1 MNFSDLVDP
10 NWWAGAPQTPINA
23 ARAGVEEAT
32 GAYRSPNG
40 SLDPNNITP
49 EYLKQYGISPSAGA
63 DIKEIVGLGKMRA
76 DAMKGTFDPPKQSP
90 LQFLGAALSAASVP
104 VAYAQGNNSYGQA
117 MLGKTGA
124 DIYNQRTRDYQD
136 AAVKDQRDIVADT
149 FSSVDKTTQAI
160 QTTRRDRQQK
170 ALSGAEVLIRQGKV
184 KDAVTLLR
192 TNGLIDHAKELE
204 ARVSGA
210 QPQGQPQQ
218 PGAQP
223 APMPGAPATQPPI
236 QGMPGISV
244 APPTGPAGTPAP
256 TGQGGPSAGVS
267 PPAGPTPPATNAPPQ
282 GGVPPQGAPQ
292 PSQSQIGGGS
302 VVDNLSDAPLYQPS
316 PQAREKLDQA
326 QYAHAMGRPDLAKIL
341 EDEAKALDTGREAYA
356 KKGAEKSAE
365 ERIQL
370 EVDRPQAQRS
380 LMTMD
385 SSIDNMQKTLSELLT
400 QDEAKGGVKLS
411 EGAARNV
418 GGWYD
423 TYFPNAPG
431 GKAADASAKIEKL
444 RSNIGMQVLSAM
456 REASKSGGAVGSVTE
471 KEWPILQNQLGSLDA
486 TQSDEDF
493 AKSLVEINQSLDR
506 IKAATYSAF
515 DETYGTNL
523 MDRLSASRQSGPERT
538 SAGAGGGGT
547 PPAATP
553 NAAQVPKGETRLFA
567 DGVLRQKVDGGWAPV
582 QAEASQQRSGKFGP
596 GFSPRAGRI

>member
-1 MNFSDLVDP
+1 MNFSDLIDP
-10 NWWAGAPQTPINA
+10 NWWTGAPQAPISD
-23 ARAGVEEAT
+23 ARQGVDAAT
-32 GAYRSPNG
+32 GGYRSPNG
-40 SLDPNNITP
+40 SLNPDNVTP
-49 EYLKQYGISPSAGA
+49 EYLKKYGIDQSAGR
-63 DIKEIVGLGKMRA
+63 DVKEILGLGQMRA
-76 DAMKGTFDPPKQSP
+76 DAMRGTFDPPKQSP
-90 LQFLGAALSAASVP
+90 LQFFGNALSAASVP
-104 VAYAQGNNSYGQA
+104 VAYAQGNNSYGSA
-117 MLGKTGA
+117 MTGHTGA
-124 DIYNQRTRDYQD
+124 DIYNARAREYQD
-136 AAVKDQRDIVADT
+136 ADRKNQADIVGDT
-149 FSSVDKTTQAI
+149 FSSVDKVTQSI

-210 QPQGQPQQ
+210 QLQGQPQQ

-223 APMPGAPATQPPI
+223 APMPSAPAAPNGPTGTGG
-236 QGMPGISV
+236 GMP
-244 APPTGPAGTPAP
+244 PPSASGQPQGPAQP
-256 TGQGGPSAGVS
+256 QGGPPAGNS
-267 PPAGPTPPATNAPPQ
+267 PPAGPQ
-282 GGVPPQGAPQ
+282 PPQGANAPQQGPVPPPQGIPQ

-302 VVDNLSDAPLYQPS
+302 VVDNLSDAPVYQPS

-326 QYAHAMGRPDLAKIL
+326 QYAHAVGRPDLAKIL

-370 EVDRPQAQRS
+370 EVDWPQAQRS
-380 LMTMD
+380 IMNLD
-385 SSIDNMQKTLSELLT
+385 SSIDSMQKTLGELLAPG
-400 QDEAKGGVKLS
+400 DGGKVGLS

-444 RSNIGMQVLSAM
+444 RSNIGMQVLAAM
-456 REASKSGGAVGSVTE
+456 REASKTGGAVGSITE

-486 TQSDEDF
+486 NMSDEAF
-493 AKSLVEINQSLDR
+493 AQSLVDINKSLER
-506 IKAATYSAF
+506 IKAASYSAF

-523 MDRLSASRQSGPERT
+523 TERLSASRQAAPVRT
-538 SAGAGGGGT
+538 SAGGGAA
-547 PPAATP
+547 PPAEAS
-553 NAAQVPKGETRLFA
+553 NAAAVPKGETRLFA

-582 QAEASQQRSGKFGP
+582 QAEASQQKSGKFGP